1 MFKNHFTIQV
11 EEEIEKKRIEEI
23 ILLQSLIRQYLVG
36 IKIRRNFLR
45 DNIEFER
52 VKCAHKIQNLF
63 KLMYDKNQIGI
74 IDLKDNIIKSRENA
88 AKKIQMHLKDI
99 NFILIFK
106 N

>member
-1 MFKNHFTIQV
+1 
-11 EEEIEKKRIEEI
+11 
-23 ILLQSLIRQYLVG
+23 
-36 IKIRRNFLR
+36 
-45 DNIEFER
+45 
-52 VKCAHKIQNLF
+52 
-63 KLMYDKNQIGI
+63 MYDKNQIGI